1 MRLGTKTMVVLGFSL
16 VLGGST
22 ERSVRD
28 LPTLGQ
34 SWQFE
39 QPTTVAKQMPV
50 RWQVGVRMGMF
61 KRVTPLQF
69 GSRSKGI

>member
-34 SWQFE
+34 SWQ
-39 QPTTVAKQMPV
+39 PTTVAKKMPV